1 MFKLSENWITE
12 GLMDFEYKQYL
23 LLAYL
28 RDIHQA
34 FENRILYPPFAELI
48 EHHRRLKTIKESLLR
63 IKESE
68 EKELKGIDWQNLRL
82 VYGKENETREPDVL
96 EEIIDFSIPKMEEEI
111 HHGKKIFDDIE
122 THLKYATVGL
132 MPLDKSVG
140 YFFIQDYPTS
150 DFCVYRYEVSAL
162 YIQSD
167 EGNIPYKSLKTQY
180 ISTYTL
186 SLSKSL
192 TSIKQEIIKKL
203 QDIPN
208 PAVYSFFPNQH
219 ASMEYTILPIVKR
232 VLMKLVA

>member
-28 RDIHQA
+28 RDIHQI

-48 EHHRRLKTIKESLLR
+48 EHHRRLKIIKKNLSR
-63 IKESE
+63 IKELE
-68 EKELKGIDWQNLRL
+68 EKELKGIDWQNFKLI
-82 VYGKENETREPDVL
+82 YGKESEANNPDVL

-111 HHGKKIFDDIE
+111 QYGKKIFDDIE
-122 THLKYATVGL
+122 TNLKYSTVGL
-132 MPLDKSVG
+132 VPLDKSIG

-150 DFCVYRYEVSAL
+150 DFYVYKYELSAL
-162 YIQSD
+162 YIQSE
-167 EGNIPYKSLKTQY
+167 EGNVPYKSLKTQY

-192 TSIKQEIIKKL
+192 TSIKQEIIKEI

-208 PAVYSFFPNQH
+208 PAVYSFFPNQQ